1 MINSQSIIVG
11 SKKVRFMAHTGA
23 RLGLTLM
30 IVAKVTVKTKM
41 IDLSVSLGGS
51 TVNCIDVDASLAYFK
66 LLVEVLGELDMDFV
80 IEFCGRIR
88 TEG

>member
-1 MINSQSIIVG
+1 
-11 SKKVRFMAHTGA
+11 MAHTGA

-88 TEG
+88 IEG

>member
-1 MINSQSIIVG
+1 
-11 SKKVRFMAHTGA
+11 MAHTGA

-66 LLVEVLGELDMDFV
+66 LLVEVLALLGELDMDFV

-88 TEG
+88 IEGLDVGTQVPLAV